1 LSFGAL
7 FFAGTNVEPGTVFT
21 SDAEGN
27 VLQVIWPELAGTGT
41 GSPIVRVQLA
51 RWNQAMVNGGS
62 TLDVTWDLTL
72 EANGVQQTIKGSC
85 QGMSTAGTPVVSG
98 GASILPCPATLGAGG
113 QLANA
118 SASVV
123 QFRAKRLRLELTGDV
138 ASGALTAAGG
148 CAAADAGTI
157 RFTGGTADIMRAGT
171 HTSVTSTGQA
181 LTFGALLFPGVLLE
195 PGVLA
200 ASDADKNVLEII
212 WPALAGL
219 PAGPP
224 VVRFQLAKWN
234 AWVQTGRAVDISLRL
249 NAVGPDGKPAVFTA
263 NASNLVLPQ
272 QK

>member
-1 LSFGAL
+1 
-7 FFAGTNVEPGTVFT
+7 
-21 SDAEGN
+21 
-27 VLQVIWPELAGTGT
+27 
-41 GSPIVRVQLA
+41 
-51 RWNQAMVNGGS
+51 
-62 TLDVTWDLTL
+62 
-72 EANGVQQTIKGSC
+72 
-85 QGMSTAGTPVVSG
+85 
-98 GASILPCPATLGAGG
+98 
-113 QLANA
+113 
-118 SASVV
+118 
-123 QFRAKRLRLELTGDV
+123 
-138 ASGALTAAGG
+138 
-148 CAAADAGTI
+148 
-157 RFTGGTADIMRAGT
+157 
-171 HTSVTSTGQA
+171 
-181 LTFGALLFPGVLLE
+181 VLLE